1 MLEIPIAAHSIG
13 ALGIFSAEGDDWK
26 QDTKLVRPAFN
37 RANVQEYLC
46 IFNDMAGRLVE
57 KWGKEITAKGGG
69 SSHDNDGIISINR
82 DLTNLTADNIGK
94 TSTDTDFDF
103 LHNPDKGMAADV
115 IDTQQAGVYRTF
127 RPFPYW
133 KIPIIGQYLDLYG
146 FCLRRLHKEFR
157 AVVNEYE
164 AQLMKE
170 DDEQGDGGSSSG
182 SNSIGRRKTFMAKLF
197 EVMKTQKTQMSSER
211 VIGNILTLF
220 IAGSDTTSKTL
231 VDALY
236 LIAQD
241 PLLQQELAA
250 EAVAFFA
257 NTKEERF
264 TLDEMHEQ
272 SPRIKS
278 FLHEVH
284 RLYGVPFMLMQA
296 SEEVSVG
303 GQTIQPGQSMILLW
317 RYIAKR
323 NPRCPMGPAGE
334 MADEFCGRR
343 FLVCQETNETGKTI
357 LTCPPPDP
365 SVVMGFGG
373 GMRSCPGRTY
383 AESVQQ
389 VVLLRLL
396 QNFSFKVAPNHPP
409 TEDIFEVVILPD
421 KPIQLQVTKR

>member
-1 MLEIPIAAHSIG
+1 
-13 ALGIFSAEGDDWK
+13 
-26 QDTKLVRPAFN
+26 
-37 RANVQEYLC
+37 
-46 IFNDMAGRLVE
+46 
-57 KWGKEITAKGGG
+57 
-69 SSHDNDGIISINR
+69 
-82 DLTNLTADNIGK
+82 LTADNIGK
-94 TSTDTDFDF
+94 TSTDKDFDF
-103 LHNPDKGMAADV
+103 LHNPNKGMAADV

-164 AQLMKE
+164 TQLAKE
-170 DDEQGDGGSSSG
+170 DEDGHRSTS
-182 SNSIGRRKTFMAKLF
+182 RRKTFMAKLF
-197 EVMKTQKTQMSSER
+197 EVMKTQKTQMSPER

-241 PLLQQELAA
+241 PVLQEELAA
-250 EAVAFFA
+250 EALAFG
-257 NTKEERF
+257 NPKEGF
-264 TLDEMHEQ
+264 TLDQMHEQ

-296 SEEVSVG
+296 SEEITLS

-323 NPRCPMGPAGE
+323 NSRCPLGPAGE
-334 MADEFCGRR
+334 TADQFCGRR
-343 FLVCQETNETGKTI
+343 FLCQETNADKTV
-357 LTCPPPDP
+357 LTYCPPPDP

-421 KPIQLQVTKR
+421 KPIQLQLLKR